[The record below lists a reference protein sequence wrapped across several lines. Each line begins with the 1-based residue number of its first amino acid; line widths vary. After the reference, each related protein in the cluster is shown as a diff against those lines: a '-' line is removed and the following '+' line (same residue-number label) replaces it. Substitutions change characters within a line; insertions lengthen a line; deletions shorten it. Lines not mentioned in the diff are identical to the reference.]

1 MEKGSHLTSKRKSS
15 FSGAFFDRRLA
26 YLANATSAVQVLNFQ
41 VRDGDDNE
49 KVMSFVTNRRR
60 ISQKIGSLG
69 KYMYLRSVKT

>member
-41 VRDGDDNE
+41 VRDGTGCDHLAI
-49 KVMSFVTNRRR
+49 VT
-60 ISQKIGSLG
+60 GSRD
-69 KYMYLRSVKT
+69 RSLKTE